1 MSDSIVLATRNAHKL
16 QELDRILKNAGV
28 DVELLT
34 VDHFPGAPEVDETED
49 SFEGNALLKARALA
63 TFTGIPAI
71 ADDSGLCVDALNG
84 SPGILSARWSG
95 ASENVDVEN
104 MNLVLAQT
112 ADTPEGERGAQFV
125 CAAAYVNPDGT
136 EIVVRGTV
144 EGQLL
149 TAPRGTNG
157 FGYDPIFV
165 PNGFDITTA
174 EMTSEQKDSMSH
186 RSQALAKLV
195 AQITQ

>member
-34 VDHFPGAPEVDETED
+34 VNHFPGAPEVDETED

-174 EMTSEQKDSMSH
+174 EMSSEQKDSMSH

>member
-165 PNGFDITTA
+165 PNGFDTTTA
-174 EMTSEQKDSMSH
+174 EMSSEQKDSMSH